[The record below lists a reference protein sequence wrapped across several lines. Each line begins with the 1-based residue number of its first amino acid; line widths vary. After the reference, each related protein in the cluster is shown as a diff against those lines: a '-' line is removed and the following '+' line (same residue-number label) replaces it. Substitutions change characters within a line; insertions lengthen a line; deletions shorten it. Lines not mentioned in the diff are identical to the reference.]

1 MAILCFPGWQTNI
14 LRSRIYN
21 GEKMKKKKVLVVIQL
36 LRRGGVE
43 LAALNFALHLNP
55 QRYEL
60 TFYLLNPY
68 ENQDA
73 QLVEELKQKNIK
85 MIEMPPDAAGYIKK
99 YRHLKWTLKQG
110 NYDVVH
116 SHVLF
121 FSGFVMLAAKICGV
135 KKRVS
140 HSHAIRWN
148 RTENL
153 PFKIYKTVMQ
163 KLINLFATDKLACS
177 AAAGDFLYGEKVYR
191 KSGRFIANGVDINR
205 FVFNETVRNEKRK
218 ELSITEDALLI
229 GHIGTIYHVKNQVFL
244 VKIFS
249 EMLKTYPNAQLLL
262 VGEELEREKVE
273 EIAQTL
279 GVLDKVIFAGQ
290 RTDIAQLLQAMDIMI
305 FPSLFEALPVS
316 LIEAQASQLPCL
328 ISDAVTDEV
337 KYNDNV
343 GFMSLQA
350 DVSDWANRAF
360 SLLKIPRK
368 DIRIEQLKQIYDIH
382 SVAKQLEGIYE
393 N

>member
-1 MAILCFPGWQTNI
+1 
-14 LRSRIYN
+14 
-21 GEKMKKKKVLVVIQL
+21 MKKKKVLVVIQL

-43 LAALNFALHLNP
+43 LAALNFALNLNP
-55 QRYEL
+55 QRYEVS
-60 TFYLLNPY
+60 FYLLNPY
-68 ENQDA
+68 ENQDE
-73 QLVEELKQKNIK
+73 QLAEELKQKNIK
-85 MIEMPPDAAGYIKK
+85 IIEMPLDAAGYIKK
-99 YRHLKWTLKQG
+99 YQHLKQVLKQG

-135 KKRVS
+135 KKRVA

-177 AAAGDFLYGEKVYR
+177 TAAGDFLYGKKVYR
-191 KSGRFIANGVDINR
+191 KSGRFVANGVEINR
-205 FVFNETVRNEKRK
+205 FVFNETVRNEKRN
-218 ELSITEDALLI
+218 ELSIAGETLLI
-229 GHIGTIYHVKNQVFL
+229 GHIGTIYYIKNQVFL

-249 EMLKTYPNAQLLL
+249 EMLKVYPNARLLL
-262 VGEELEREKVE
+262 IGEEVERDKVE
-273 EIAQTL
+273 EIALTL

-328 ISDAVTDEV
+328 VSDAVTGEV
-337 KYNDNV
+337 KYNDNLD
-343 GFMSLQA
+343 FMSLQA

-360 SLLKIPRK
+360 SLLKMSRK
-368 DIRIEQLKQIYDIH
+368 DVSIEQLKQTYDIH
-382 SVAKQLEGIYE
+382 SVAKQLEEIYE
-393 N
+393 V